1 MEVYFFNNVEFASPL
16 FIMSDSQSDNEEIS
30 KEYLTVLEQ
39 NRPVLNQRKNK
50 KLHFDSSEEE
60 YYYSSEEINSYLRH
74 RFNSRINYFKNFKR
88 KNKIN
93 FNNEAD
99 ELFIKFLE
107 FMYYKNSI
115 NLIS

>member
-1 MEVYFFNNVEFASPL
+1 
-16 FIMSDSQSDNEEIS
+16 MSDSKSDNEEMS
-30 KEYLTVLEQ
+30 KEYLKVLEQ
-39 NRPVLNQRKNK
+39 KSSVLNQMKNK
-50 KLHFDSSEEE
+50 KLHFDSSDEE
-60 YYYSSEEINSYLRH
+60 YYYSSEEMNSYLIH
-74 RFNSRINYFKNFKR
+74 RFNSRINYFEYFKR